1 MNMLMLIISL
11 FCGLIFGL
19 GLLISGM
26 ANPQK
31 VLGFLDITGLWDP
44 SLILVMAGAIL
55 AALLPFQWAKNQSRS
70 LLGQTMQ
77 LPDKTQ
83 IDRPLIV
90 GSLLFG
96 IGWGLAGICPGP
108 AIVLLGLK
116 QINAIYFVLAMLAGM
131 WIFQILQKCK

>member
-1 MNMLMLIISL
+1 MLIISL

-108 AIVLLGLK
+108 AIVLLGFK

-131 WIFQILQKCK
+131 WIFQILQKRK

>member
-1 MNMLMLIISL
+1 MLIISL

-31 VLGFLDITGLWDP
+31 ILGFLDITGLWDP

-131 WIFQILQKCK
+131 WIFQILQKRK

>member
-70 LLGQTMQ
+70 LLGQTIQ

-83 IDRPLIV
+83 IDRPLIL

-131 WIFQILQKCK
+131 WIFQILQKRK

>member
-44 SLILVMAGAIL
+44 SLIIVMAGAIL

-131 WIFQILQKCK
+131 WIFQILQKRK

>member
-1 MNMLMLIISL
+1 MLIISL

-131 WIFQILQKCK
+131 WIFQILQKRK

>member
-1 MNMLMLIISL
+1 MLIISL

-116 QINAIYFVLAMLAGM
+116 QINAIYFVLSMLAGM
-131 WIFQILQKCK
+131 WIFQILQKRK

>member
-11 FCGLIFGL
+11 FCGLIFGI

-26 ANPQK
+26 ANTQK

-131 WIFQILQKCK
+131 WIFQILQKRK

>member
-1 MNMLMLIISL
+1 MLIISL
-11 FCGLIFGL
+11 CCGLIFGL

-131 WIFQILQKCK
+131 WIFQILQKRK

>member
-1 MNMLMLIISL
+1 MLIISL

-70 LLGQTMQ
+70 LLGQTIQ

-131 WIFQILQKCK
+131 WIFQILQKRK

>member
-1 MNMLMLIISL
+1 MLMLIISL

-131 WIFQILQKCK
+131 WIFQILQKRK